1 MTLLHGLKNKAMKV
15 IIQKI
20 PNESQY
26 YFEYLSFKTVLKTL
40 TGTDIIYIAENNIVP
55 ETITGLLQIYKLLL
69 IKESEEIEELDLI
82 DYEVV
87 MSAFFKTIL
96 KKYLIKPDVWLEV
109 IYIVSGRQFNY
120 NWKNWE
126 TTSIEELLALLEVA
140 KKLEKQI

>member
-1 MTLLHGLKNKAMKV
+1 MSNFSC

-20 PNESQY
+20 PNAPQY